1 MSVKDQIAGVLKF
14 VDLMV
19 SVATACLCHCD
30 KEDRKYTDEGVFSNK
45 T

>member
-1 MSVKDQIAGVLKF
+1 MSVKDQIAGVLKS